1 MVAIGLM
8 APVLPK
14 LIISFEQDDMTRAAS
29 VAGVIG
35 LTWAGMQFVFSPI
48 VGALSDRYG
57 RRPVI
62 LLSNLGLGL
71 DYVIMAIAP
80 SVPWLFVGRALSG
93 IFGASF
99 ATATAYVADVT
110 PEEKRAGRIGLLGAA
125 FGIGFVLGPAIGGTL
140 GELDLRL
147 PFWLAAA
154 LSLANAA
161 YGYFVLPESLAVEHR
176 AKLEGQIVNPFG
188 PLKLLRS
195 NADILGLAVAAFL
208 CFLAHESLHA
218 TFVLYTDYR
227 YAWSAHQVGL
237 ALSLVGIGSAIVAGL
252 LVRPA
257 VARCGERPVMLA
269 GLILGAIGFTAYA
282 IAPTGTVFL
291 AATPLLSLWGLAG
304 PAAGRAEQPARH
316 GGARRP
322 AVVYPDLRGR
332 DWRWSRN
339 IRRAVHG
346 GCHSADRRHRRG
358 DGGAQARPPSFLPA
372 RVPTEAELSAYS
384 GESLPGLDPGWAP
397 DSPIRRLRICAKQ
410 RIQSILRF
418 RRNGTLLLAA

>member
-1 MVAIGLM
+1 MLRRRPSSVRPATTGFIFITVLLDMVAVGIM

-14 LIISFEQDDMTRAAS
+14 LVISFNQGNIAHAAS
-29 VAGVIG
+29 VVGVIG
-35 LTWAGMQFVFSPI
+35 LIWAGMQFVFSPI

-227 YAWSAHQVGL
+227 YACGAYQVGVP
-237 ALSLVGIGSAIVAGL
+237 LSLVVFCFNIAATIVIYTL
-252 LVRPA
+252 SL
-257 VARCGERPVMLA
+257 
-269 GLILGAIGFTAYA
+269 LGALPISAAEG
-282 IAPTGTVFL
+282 AP
-291 AATPLLSLWGLAG
+291 
-304 PAAGRAEQPARH
+304 
-316 GGARRP
+316 
-322 AVVYPDLRGR
+322 
-332 DWRWSRN
+332 
-339 IRRAVHG
+339 
-346 GCHSADRRHRRG
+346 
-358 DGGAQARPPSFLPA
+358 
-372 RVPTEAELSAYS
+372 
-384 GESLPGLDPGWAP
+384 LDA
-397 DSPIRRLRICAKQ
+397 
-410 RIQSILRF
+410 
-418 RRNGTLLLAA
+418 